1 MHWVYYLPNWLF
13 GVLTVFVFAFSGWG
27 DVVTRRWVPSL
38 HHSEVSHNDIV
49 GFCFGAITV
58 LYGITLGL
66 LMVGVWTTFSE
77 AQQKV
82 DREAS
87 CLAAFYR
94 DLSNFPEP
102 SRSQLQTDLRRYT
115 RTVID
120 VGWPLQQKGIV
131 PRSPNKTELDDLGR
145 HLTSFNPATEAQKTL
160 LSESSHQNNELVEWR
175 RSRHVSVTAGLS
187 TSLWALVLI
196 GAVISIAVSWAFHV
210 KNRRMHLW
218 MTALVSSL
226 LGLMV
231 FLLAAMDHPF
241 MGKISVSSAPFEIV
255 YETLMKPD
263 NVAVGSPMRE
273 RCK

>member
-1 MHWVYYLPNWLF
+1 MLWVYDLPDWLF
-13 GVLTVFVFAFSGWG
+13 AVLTVLIFSGFG
-27 DVVTRRWVPSL
+27 IAGMIVTRRWVLLL
-38 HHSEVSHNDIV
+38 HHPEVSHNDIA
-49 GFCFGAITV
+49 GFYFGAVTTF
-58 LYGITLGL
+58 YGITLGL
-66 LMVGVWTTFSE
+66 LMVSVWTTFSD

-131 PRSPNKTELDDLGR
+131 PSIPNKTELDDLGN
-145 HLTSFNPATEAQKTL
+145 HLVSFEPATEAQKSL
-160 LSESSHQNNELVEWR
+160 LSESFRLYSELVEWR

-187 TSLWALVLI
+187 RSLWALVLI
-196 GAVISIAVSWAFHV
+196 GAALSIAVTWTFHV
-210 KNRRMHLW
+210 KNRRMHLCL
-218 MTALVSSL
+218 TTLLSSL

-241 MGKISVSSAPFEIV
+241 KGKMSVSSAPFQIV

-263 NVAVGSPMRE
+263 GAAIGGNARTQ
-273 RCK
+273 